1 VKPTPAAQVT
11 AGNDTRED
19 VRHMSIDDAKG
30 KVKEAAGDVTG
41 DDQLKAEGKID
52 QAAGKLK
59 DAADAAKDKVEGLL
73 HKH

>member
-1 VKPTPAAQVT
+1 
-11 AGNDTRED
+11 
-19 VRHMSIDDAKG
+19 MSIDDAKG